1 MEQNK
6 CIAQPKE
13 GIVLNRMYAGE
24 YLSSNLGHEVINM
37 YRADN
42 DNFYLYLNSHG
53 NFAKSHKGKIGYML
67 LVKYHSEGIV
77 EVVGAATGLTDVFD
91 PDTDA
96 REKEMWEILESQQ
109 KYIENENITF
119 GAEKILDI
127 FDGSDYQNVF
137 ITFKAEMVWR
147 RKSNQRL
154 FIHFN
159 TSEDSNCGTKVYINK
174 KQAKTSL
181 KQYIYKE
188 TDKDDYTTLMQNVF
202 STLPKN
208 EKTKSDT
215 WEVVSKVDK
224 ENIVNHLVHK
234 ASLFD
239 ICQIQYNE
247 SSFSNALAY
256 FMQQDA
262 YKKLWTTFFAQLY
275 DGEDYI
281 GTKLDAHFRV
291 VREEEATGKAIYSK
305 DKPIGG
311 RIDLCIRDNTTLIM
325 IENKIKSDIN
335 TIDSDKKNDNGQ
347 INQLNRYWNYA
358 KWLTEENND
367 EDNKDRNKTLK
378 AYILA
383 PDYNIPKIDNKN
395 WRIIKYSD
403 LYSFL
408 QTCKSIFEND
418 INFMAFFEAL
428 KRHTFS
434 NINDILYY
442 EMQEKFFN
450 RIKDLNIKNK
460 IQSNLK
466 S

>member
-53 NFAKSHKGKIGYML
+53 NFAKCHKGKIGYML
-67 LVKYHSEGIV
+67 LVKYHSKGIH

-91 PDTDA
+91 PDASVAD
-96 REKEMWEILESQQ
+96 KKMWEILEHQQ
-109 KYIENENITF
+109 KFIENENITYA
-119 GAEKILDI
+119 GENILDI
-127 FDGSDYQNVF
+127 FDGSGYQNVF
-137 ITFKAEMVWR
+137 ITYKAEMVWR
-147 RKSNQRL
+147 RKSNQPL
-154 FIHFN
+154 FIHFGTN
-159 TSEDSNCGTKVYINK
+159 EDSICETNVYIDK

-188 TDKDDYTTLMQNVF
+188 TDEDDYTALLQKVF

-208 EKTKSDT
+208 EKAKSDI
-215 WEVVSKVDK
+215 WEPVSKVDK
-224 ENIVNHLVHK
+224 KNIVSQLVHK
-234 ASLFD
+234 ASIFD
-239 ICQIQYNE
+239 ICQIQYSEN
-247 SSFSNALAY
+247 SFSNALAY

-262 YKKLWTTFFAQLY
+262 YRKLWATFFAQLY

-281 GTKLDAHFRV
+281 GTKLDSHFQV
-291 VREEEATGKAIYSK
+291 AREEEAKTNNK
-305 DKPIGG
+305 DYDRQTSG
-311 RIDLCIRDNTTLIM
+311 RIDLCIRDNKTLIM

-335 TIDSDKKNDNGQ
+335 TIDSDKKKDDGQ
-347 INQLNRYWNYA
+347 FDQLNRYWDYA
-358 KWLTEENND
+358 KWKTEVNSED
-367 EDNKDRNKTLK
+367 DNKDKNKIIK

-383 PDYNIPKIDNKN
+383 PDYNIPKLNDKNCKN

-403 LYSFL
+403 LYHFL
-408 QTCKSIFEND
+408 QTFRCVFEND
-418 INFMAFFEAL
+418 VNFIYFFEAL
-428 KRHTFS
+428 KLHTFS

-450 RIKDLNIKNK
+450 RIKTLNNK
-460 IQSNLK
+460 I
-466 S
+466 